1 MDRGKRIL
9 VVCHCIAN
17 ANAKVYPLARY
28 PGAHLPL
35 VLPFLEEGAGLVQLP
50 CPETVY
56 LGLGRFGMTR
66 EQYDVPRYRA
76 ACREMLGPVVEEL
89 SAFAAAGYVIEAV
102 VGMDGSPSCGVF
114 ATCVGYRG
122 GELTEEATDLPGQME
137 GLSMAPGSGVFME
150 EFRDMLAACGLH
162 VPFAAVDE
170 ANPGGLV
177 WE

>member
-1 MDRGKRIL
+1 MERGKRL
-9 VVCHCIAN
+9 LAVCHCILN
-17 ANAKVYPLARY
+17 ANAKVFPLARY
-28 PGAHLPL
+28 PGAHLEL
-35 VLPFLEEGAGLVQLP
+35 VRPFLERGAGIVQLP

-56 LGLGRFGMTR
+56 LGLSRFGMTR

-114 ATCVGYRG
+114 RTCLGYRG
-122 GELTEEATDLPGQME
+122 GEPAEAATDLAGQIKALRIVPGD
-137 GLSMAPGSGVFME
+137 GVFIGE
-150 EFRDMLAACGLH
+150 LRDMLTARGLA

-170 ANPGGLV
+170 ARPGGLV